1 MLEQPQALNETV
13 AEEMVL
19 GLARR
24 IDEHVETHLQ
34 NAFIQRT
41 GIARNRIFRI
51 KDKLKSPDIKQEIR
65 FSIPELARI
74 AKELRYMTLTGFIEE
89 VESEALRKLDRHT
102 NETLKRRRAIELAAM
117 FLKLSE
123 SEMEQIRTALELVSA
138 PPA

>member
-51 KDKLKSPDIKQEIR
+51 KDKLKSPDTKQEIR

-102 NETLKRRRAIELAAM
+102 DETLKRRRAIELAAM

-123 SEMEQIRTALELVSA
+123 SEMEQIRTALELVST

>member
-102 NETLKRRRAIELAAM
+102 DETLKRRRAIELAAM

>member
-51 KDKLKSPDIKQEIR
+51 KDRLKSPDMKQEIR

-102 NETLKRRRAIELAAM
+102 DETLKRRRAIELAAM

>member
-51 KDKLKSPDIKQEIR
+51 KDRLKSPDIKQEIR

-102 NETLKRRRAIELAAM
+102 DETLKRRRAIELAAM

>member
-41 GIARNRIFRI
+41 GVARNRIFRI
-51 KDKLKSPDIKQEIR
+51 KDKLKSPDMKQEIR

-74 AKELRYMTLTGFIEE
+74 AKELRYITLTGFIED

-123 SEMEQIRTALELVSA
+123 SEMEQIRTALELVSTPSA
-138 PPA
+138 